1 MFVRSVFSS
10 FAHVET
16 GKLPAVKR
24 LVPLPLPMLF
34 AVFPL
39 LSLFADNQTEI
50 ELGVLWR
57 PLVFSVLAAALLYG
71 LFLLIFKSATK
82 AAILASLVVTAFFTY
97 GMYADRIPLLAWLA
111 LFALAAF
118 AVVRTKRNLST
129 LTLGLSVAAIVL
141 VVGPATRIVTYEN
154 DHPLIN
160 AADPQ
165 FWPAAL
171 QKPVLP
177 SGAPRPDV
185 YVLIP
190 DDYARS
196 DVLRHYFHY
205 DNSSFIS
212 ELKKRGFVIADQS
225 RSPYSDSE
233 MNVASELNMDYLTR
247 LPGILGKRSQDVR
260 PVRRLIEY
268 NRASRLLGALGYRYV
283 HLDTDDV
290 TFTAGNPH
298 ISHVATPDTFMTLW
312 LQQSLL
318 SRVGGWIGF
327 NESASNERFRKA
339 IRSTFSDLGAVPRQ
353 PGPKFVLFH
362 TLMPHDPYIF
372 GTHGESS
379 TFPDHSEEGHTRKIG
394 MRYYAKQAR
403 YVETKLVEAVDAI
416 QSRSKEPPVIVI
428 EADEGFEASEQDWG
442 EAAVRDMRVKGFAAM
457 YLPGKDR
464 LRPPVKL
471 NTVNTLRF
479 VFNSYFGTR
488 YPLLRNAS
496 HPELDLP
503 YQFEELPVRGLAR

>member
-1 MFVRSVFSS
+1 MV
-10 FAHVET
+10 
-16 GKLPAVKR
+16 
-24 LVPLPLPMLF
+24 F

-57 PLVFSVLAAALLYG
+57 PLVFSLAAAAVLYG
-71 LFLLIFKSATK
+71 LFLLIFKSASK
-82 AAILASLVVTAFFTY
+82 AAILASLVVTVFFTY
-97 GMYADRIPLLAWLA
+97 GIYSDRVSLVVWLA
-111 LFALAAF
+111 LFVAGVV
-118 AVVRTKRNLST
+118 AVVMTKRNLSA

-141 VVGPATRIVTYEN
+141 VVGPVSRIVKYEN

-160 AADPQ
+160 ASDPRL
-165 FWPAAL
+165 WPTAL
-171 QKPVLP
+171 QKPVLA
-177 SGAPRPDV
+177 SGATRPDV

-205 DNSSFIS
+205 DNSRFVG
-212 ELKKRGFVIADQS
+212 ELKKRGFLIAEQS

-233 MNVASELNMDYLTR
+233 MNVASEVNMDYLSR
-247 LPGILGKRSQDVR
+247 LPAIVGKSSQDVR

-268 NRASRLLGALGYRYV
+268 NRASRLLGSLGYRYV
-283 HLDTDDV
+283 HLDTDEV

-318 SRVGGWIGF
+318 SKVGGWIGF
-327 NESASNERFRKA
+327 NEAASNERFRKA
-339 IRSTFSDLGAVPRQ
+339 IRSTFSDLAAVPRQ

-372 GTHGESS
+372 GPHGENS

-394 MRYYAKQAR
+394 MRYYAKQAQ
-403 YVETKLVEAVDAI
+403 YVETKLIEAVDAI
-416 QSRSKEPPVIVI
+416 KSRSKEPPVIVI
-428 EADEGFEASEQDWG
+428 EADEGFEANEKDWG
-442 EAAVRDMRVKGFAAM
+442 EATVRDMRVKGFAAM
-457 YLPGKDR
+457 YLPARAK
-464 LRPPVKL
+464 LRPPEKL

-503 YQFEELPVRGLAR
+503 YQFEEMPVRGLAR